1 MQKIAAGNWKM
12 HGLQQDLAELHTIAN
27 SVTPEDPTVV
37 LCPPAHLLI
46 TANEMRGPIK
56 IGAQDCHTAKSGA
69 HTGDISA
76 DQIAGTGAVYTI
88 IGHSERRTDHAETD
102 QIVHNKAMAAHHAHL
117 TAIICIGETLAER
130 DTDKTLEILETQLA
144 GSVPDGATSDNTV
157 IAYEPVW
164 AIGTGLVPTL
174 EQIAQA
180 HHFIRMTLVERF
192 GDDAQNFS
200 LLYGGSVKGSNASD
214 IFSVA
219 NVDGALVGGA
229 SLKAADFIPIIKALA
244 QA

>member
-1 MQKIAAGNWKM
+1 
-12 HGLQQDLAELHTIAN
+12 
-27 SVTPEDPTVV
+27 
-37 LCPPAHLLI
+37 
-46 TANEMRGPIK
+46 
-56 IGAQDCHTAKSGA
+56 
-69 HTGDISA
+69 
-76 DQIAGTGAVYTI
+76 
-88 IGHSERRTDHAETD
+88 
-102 QIVHNKAMAAHHAHL
+102 MAAHHAHL

-130 DTDKTLEILETQLA
+130 DADKTLEILETQLA

-174 EQIAQA
+174 EQIAQS

>member
-1 MQKIAAGNWKM
+1 M
-12 HGLQQDLAELHTIAN
+12 
-27 SVTPEDPTVV
+27 
-37 LCPPAHLLI
+37 
-46 TANEMRGPIK
+46 
-56 IGAQDCHTAKSGA
+56 
-69 HTGDISA
+69 
-76 DQIAGTGAVYTI
+76 
-88 IGHSERRTDHAETD
+88 
-102 QIVHNKAMAAHHAHL
+102 
-117 TAIICIGETLAER
+117 
-130 DTDKTLEILETQLA
+130 
-144 GSVPDGATSDNTV
+144 
-157 IAYEPVW
+157 
-164 AIGTGLVPTL
+164 PTL